1 MARTTIRTEDITASA
16 VTSAKHTMPK
26 AKKQEEVPQNVVS
39 IDGSEYKFDDLAD
52 EAKLAIS
59 HIAQLEGEMN
69 ALRRKLAQL
78 EAARS
83 VFKGQLKSA
92 LPE

>member
-1 MARTTIRTEDITASA
+1 
-16 VTSAKHTMPK
+16 MPK
-26 AKKQEEVPQNVVS
+26 AKKKEEVSHNVVS

-59 HIAQLEGEMN
+59 HIGQLNGEIN
-69 ALRRKLAQL
+69 ALHMKLAQL

-83 VFKGQLKSA
+83 VFMGQLKAA
-92 LPE
+92 LPV